1 MWRPAFSPS
10 HWHISPCIALRPCK
24 PPSALHFIH
33 SHTRGKHF
41 SGMEL
46 CPQLAANVRRNHFQ
60 LFTHAE
66 TQDPHMRLFIRLK
79 CNNLYKAY
87 GIMSD
92 SRSFQHLASDRR
104 LSTTAKS
111 FLKEWL
117 ALKIREASV
126 RLFPDFFLS
135 VQVKMLNILRGN
147 GGKDLT
153 GYILKF
159 SLPAGHLHPYKSERR
174 GEWPWMTHRR
184 PSPHLV
190 VIGKSLWF
198 TLLTERRGIFHWP
211 VGHFSRQ
218 VSSLSACW
226 QCFENRDKVL
236 IVLKRPLKE
245 NFWKVSPNILFLWLM
260 GSVQGFF
267 QMTDGLH
274 QRPPLFIL
282 TLTEEKKTSQSQT
295 GPLMQCDFV
304 LVLWKEEKCCEKQ
317 AQHLESLTLNSDSCR
332 LWELRVGIWF
342 HIFVIHFPTSP
353 MA

>member
-10 HWHISPCIALRPCK
+10 HWHVPSCIALRPCK

-60 LFTHAE
+60 LFTHVE

-92 SRSFQHLASDRR
+92 NRSFQHLASDRR

-135 VQVKMLNILRGN
+135 VQVKMLNILRGD

-159 SLPAGHLHPYKSERR
+159 SLPAGHLHSYKSERS
-174 GEWPWMTHRR
+174 GEWPWMTYRR

-190 VIGKSLWF
+190 VIGKSLWLA
-198 TLLTERRGIFHWP
+198 LLTERRGIFHWP
-211 VGHFSRQ
+211 VGHCSRQ

-226 QCFENRDKVL
+226 QCFENRDKVI
-236 IVLKRPLKE
+236 IVLKRSLKE

-274 QRPPLFIL
+274 
-282 TLTEEKKTSQSQT
+282 
-295 GPLMQCDFV
+295 
-304 LVLWKEEKCCEKQ
+304 
-317 AQHLESLTLNSDSCR
+317 
-332 LWELRVGIWF
+332 
-342 HIFVIHFPTSP
+342 
-353 MA
+353 